1 MKDTVTTAVVAK
13 SNNLTLEIA
22 KRDIQHVNIESLII
36 MLRGQQ
42 TLLDRD
48 LAMLYG
54 VETRRLNEQ
63 VQRNIE
69 RFPED
74 FMFQLT
80 KEEFENW
87 KSQFATSKFQSSDDK
102 SNLKSQIA
110 TSNWGGTRKRPY
122 AFTRNGIAMLSSV
135 LRSQTAVDV
144 NISIMRAFTATQQFF
159 AANAQMFQ
167 RIEVI
172 EHNQLALAARQQD
185 TDKKVEQIFNRLD
198 DRSKTPTQ
206 GIFYDGQIFD
216 AYTFVSDLIRSAK
229 KSIVLFD
236 NYVDDTV
243 LAMLDKRQEKVS
255 ATIYTQKI
263 KQQLSLDL
271 AKHNAQYQPIEV
283 KQFDKVHDRFL
294 CIDNTVY
301 HIGASL
307 KDLGKK
313 WFAFSKMEMKVN
325 ELLWKVK

>member
-87 KSQFATSKFQSSDDK
+87 KSQFATSNSIKMG
-102 SNLKSQIA
+102 A
-110 TSNWGGTRKRPY
+110 RKRPY

-243 LAMLDKRQEKVS
+243 LTMLDKRKNKVT
-255 ATIYTQKI
+255 ATIYTKSI
-263 KQQLSLDL
+263 PKQLSLDL

-283 KQFDKVHDRFL
+283 KVFGKVHDRFL

-313 WFAFSKMEMKVN
+313 WFAFTKMEMQME
-325 ELLWKVK
+325 ELIGKM